1 MAKFNERLRELR
13 LKKNI
18 SLEKMA
24 KDLGTTKATLSRYE
38 NGLRDPKTEV
48 TKKFAEYFGVS
59 VDYLIGN
66 TDKPNIEL
74 IDSGLPQELINEGI
88 EAIEV
93 FKGVKL
99 IDLGQDDIK
108 KLVEFAKK
116 IKNRP

>member
-13 LKKNI
+13 LNKI
-18 SLEKMA
+18 FLLKMA

-48 TKKFAEYFGVS
+48 TKVCWILWVS

-93 FKGVKL
+93 FKGKN
-99 IDLGQDDIK
+99 
-108 KLVEFAKK
+108 
-116 IKNRP
+116 NRPRSRWYKNL

>member
-48 TKKFAEYFGVS
+48 TKIRRWGFIVP
-59 VDYLIGN
+59 I
-66 TDKPNIEL
+66 NIL
-74 IDSGLPQELINEGI
+74 FLRPLNLFLPS
-88 EAIEV
+88 
-93 FKGVKL
+93 FSKTTYT
-99 IDLGQDDIK
+99 
-108 KLVEFAKK
+108 
-116 IKNRP
+116 

>member
-74 IDSGLPQELINEGI
+74 IDSGLPQELMFQFLIGTIITRNLSSSFNFLWWFQFLIGTI
-88 EAIEV
+88 ITIL
-93 FKGVKL
+93 KL
-99 IDLGQDDIK
+99 L
-108 KLVEFAKK
+108 
-116 IKNRP
+116 